1 MYYKIYRWIRL
12 KWSIR
17 QRRKAVSQFEVPT
30 YCYSTKDKQEFI
42 RITLK
47 FLEQNIKV
55 IRYE

>member
-30 YCYSTKDKQEFI
+30 KDKQEFI